1 MNIIICLDDKN
12 GTMFNHR
19 RQSMDCVVRNKV
31 RSITQ
36 DQTVWMNAYSA
47 KQFLNDHS
55 PISHLHVAEDYL
67 NQAEENDY
75 CFVEGAE
82 LKDYENRI
90 KKLYIIYWNR
100 VYPADRHFDLDL
112 DNYIIENSE
121 DFVGNSHEKITLTI
135 YKRKGRD

>member
-1 MNIIICLDDKN
+1 
-12 GTMFNHR
+12 
-19 RQSMDCVVRNKV
+19 MDCVVRNKV